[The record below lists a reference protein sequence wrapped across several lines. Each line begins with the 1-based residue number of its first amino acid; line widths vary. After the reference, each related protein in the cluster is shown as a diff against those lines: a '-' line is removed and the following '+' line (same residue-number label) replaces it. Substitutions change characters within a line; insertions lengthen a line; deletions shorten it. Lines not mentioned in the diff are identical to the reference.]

1 MVAGSCD
8 LVSPDNQPA
17 IIQDAKP
24 MTSSMNKWPDYLRI
38 AGIVLLLAGIQAWGF
53 HKQTSPLI
61 TEAQQ
66 QLSLLQRDVP
76 ESRLINLSMQSLKA
90 YWDINSDE
98 LTRRQILELRDF
110 VLREFATDPKT
121 AVQQLVQVVAS
132 FESQAVDDQE
142 ALLSLRRQISQLER
156 MYTDH
161 YERAI
166 LALTNPAWYLQ
177 PTAAFL
183 NNNTAQLEALA
194 FNRSLYLMH
203 VHDANT
209 AIDILDDLRSN
220 TADESL
226 RAKALFTLARIRYQ
240 AFRIEKNPSYFQ
252 DALQLA
258 QQSVRSDADHELA
271 KLFLD
276 YLLSVDRRSVE
287 VDTSPLEGEGSG
299 EGEGER
305 GAISS
310 DRGEF

>member
-1 MVAGSCD
+1 
-8 LVSPDNQPA
+8 
-17 IIQDAKP
+17 

-53 HKQTSPLI
+53 YKQVSPL
-61 TEAQQ
+61 TSEAQQ
-66 QLSLLQRDVP
+66 QLSLLQREVP
-76 ESRLINLSMQSLKA
+76 DSRLVNLSMQSLKA
-90 YWDINSDE
+90 YSDINADE

-110 VLREFATDPKT
+110 VLREFATDPRT
-121 AVQQLVQVVAS
+121 AVQQLTRVVTS
-132 FESQAVDDQE
+132 FESRSVDDQE
-142 ALLSLRRQISQLER
+142 ALLNLRRQVSQLER

-161 YERAI
+161 YDRAI
-166 LALTNPAWYLQ
+166 LAFTHPAWYLQ

-183 NNNTAQLEALA
+183 NNNTAQMEALA

-203 VHDANT
+203 VQDSST
-209 AIDILDDLRSN
+209 ATDILDDLRSN

-226 RAKALFTLARIRYQ
+226 RAKALITLSRIRYQ
-240 AFRIEKNPSYFQ
+240 AFRVEKNPSHFQ

-258 QQSVRSDADHELA
+258 QQSVRTDSDHELA

-305 GAISS
+305 GAIAS
-310 DRGEF
+310 DPGEF